1 MKKIVFAILCMMPFT
16 TMAQDNTWERIE
28 IEETDETKVNP
39 DLKYL
44 EGAVPLVNGKVEFS
58 TVIKAPGK
66 NKEQIYDIT
75 KKYLTKMTTEPNQ
88 TEFSR
93 VVIDNPEKGELCGA
107 FQEWLVFKST
117 SLSLDRT
124 RFFFNLVAECKNGEL
139 ELRMIRIHY
148 LYEEE
153 RDPQTYKA
161 EEWITDEYALNKKK
175 DKLLRIS
182 GKFRRKTIDRKDFIF
197 NKFDNLLNN
206 NK

>member
-44 EGAVPLVNGKVEFS
+44 EGAVPMVNGKVEFS
-58 TVIKAPGK
+58 TVIKVPGK

-93 VVIDNPEKGELCGA
+93 VVIDNPEEGELCGA

-117 SLSLDRT
+117 SL
-124 RFFFNLVAECKNGEL
+124 
-139 ELRMIRIHY
+139 
-148 LYEEE
+148 
-153 RDPQTYKA
+153 
-161 EEWITDEYALNKKK
+161 
-175 DKLLRIS
+175 
-182 GKFRRKTIDRKDFIF
+182 
-197 NKFDNLLNN
+197 
-206 NK
+206 

>member
-1 MKKIVFAILCMMPFT
+1 MKKIVFALLCMMPLA
-16 TMAQDNTWERIE
+16 TMAQDNTWERVE
-28 IEETDETKVNP
+28 IEETEETKTNP
-39 DLKYL
+39 DAKYL
-44 EGAVPLVNGKVEFS
+44 AGAVPVVDGKVEFS

-66 NKEQIYDIT
+66 TKEQIYDIT
-75 KKYLTKMTTEPNQ
+75 KKYIVKMTTEQNQ

-93 VVIDNPEKGELCGA
+93 LVIDDHEKGELCGA
-107 FQEWLVFKST
+107 FQEWLVFKSS

-124 RFFFNLVAECKNGEL
+124 RFFYNLVAECKNGEL

-182 GKFRRKTIDRKDFIF
+182 GKFRKKTIDRKDFLF
-197 NKFDNLLNN
+197 NKFDNLLNG
-206 NK
+206 KK

>member
-44 EGAVPLVNGKVEFS
+44 EGAVPMVNGKVEFS

-93 VVIDNPEKGELCGA
+93 VVIDNPEKGELCGPSKSGSYSKVRRYRSTEPV
-107 FQEWLVFKST
+107 FSSISWL
-117 SLSLDRT
+117 
-124 RFFFNLVAECKNGEL
+124 NA
-139 ELRMIRIHY
+139 
-148 LYEEE
+148 
-153 RDPQTYKA
+153 
-161 EEWITDEYALNKKK
+161 
-175 DKLLRIS
+175 
-182 GKFRRKTIDRKDFIF
+182 KTA
-197 NKFDNLLNN
+197 N
-206 NK
+206 